1 MTKQVIVIRKDLN
14 MSSGKIAAQ
23 SVHATLR
30 TPNISEY
37 EFDQRNVCITCY
49 VKSEQKLLNLVD
61 KAIELNIP
69 YGLQID
75 SGKTEVDPNTATV
88 LSLGPVQG
96 EMIEILNSITKRLQ
110 LL

>member
-1 MTKQVIVIRKDLN
+1 MTKQVLVIRKDLN

-30 TPNISEY
+30 TPNISECI
-37 EFDQRNVCITCY
+37 FSQSNICITCY
-49 VKSEQKLLNLVD
+49 VKSEDKLLSLVN
-61 KAIELNIP
+61 KAEENGIP

-75 SGKTEVDPNTATV
+75 SGKTEVEPNTATV
-88 LSLGPVQG
+88 LSLGPVEG
-96 EMIEILNSITKRLQ
+96 EKIEILNNITKRLQ